1 MMGVAAQID
10 DVDEPSGV
18 TAIEAETVDRDV
30 LLRVVGRL
38 ATEASDLGL
47 HLVDIAGTI
56 QDTAAQSSEH
66 AALLTKLT
74 QAAEAIAAANGEI
87 ARSVGETDKLAARE
101 LQRAV
106 EGKSASDRGD
116 LGGRSLLKKSQN
128 AQVTS
133 AIYK

>member
-87 ARSVGETDKLAARE
+87 ARSVGETDKLAASARKRSEARRVGKE
-101 LQRAV
+101 LVSTCRYRWSPYQ
-106 EGKSASDRGD
+106 S
-116 LGGRSLLKKSQN
+116 
-128 AQVTS
+128 
-133 AIYK
+133 